1 MIYEEVFREFRK
13 QEVRYVIVGGIA
25 FNLLGGLRT
34 TADLDLLVEMS
45 DENLLKIIKIL
56 IKQGYKVKQ
65 PVDPLRFT
73 DRKTRENWI
82 KEKHMKAFNFYK
94 KDGLEEVDLII
105 DSPVTYE
112 SAKKKSKRIHV
123 GQWSLP
129 VVSINDMIRMK
140 KAAGRNVDR
149 WDIQELKEIKKLKSL
164 R

>member
-1 MIYEEVFREFRK
+1 M
-13 QEVRYVIVGGIA
+13 IVGGIA

-34 TADLDLLVEMS
+34 TADLDILVEMT
-45 DENLLKIIKIL
+45 DKNLLKIIRIL

-105 DSPVTYE
+105 DSPVTYK
-112 SAKKKSKRIHV
+112 SAKEKVKRIQA
-123 GQWSLP
+123 GNWSLP
-129 VVSINDMIRMK
+129 VISIDDMIRMK
-140 KAAGRNVDR
+140 KAAGRSVDR
-149 WDIQELKEIKKLKSL
+149 WDIQELKEIKKLKNL